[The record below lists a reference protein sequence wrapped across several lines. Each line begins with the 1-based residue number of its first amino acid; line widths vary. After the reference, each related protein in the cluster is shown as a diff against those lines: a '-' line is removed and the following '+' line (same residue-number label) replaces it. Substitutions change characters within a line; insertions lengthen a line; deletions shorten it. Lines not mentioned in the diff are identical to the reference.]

1 MLKECAQYGLW
12 RVRTSITAFINSN
25 NCSSA
30 KDGNTEISLSS
41 GIRYPFASSVQ
52 TFFIVVHVVVA
63 VYDDDNNDGTAV
75 NDILNAAAD
84 MCTNVCVSIGK

>member
-1 MLKECAQYGLW
+1 MYKL
-12 RVRTSITAFINSN
+12 
-25 NCSSA
+25 
-30 KDGNTEISLSS
+30 
-41 GIRYPFASSVQ
+41 
-52 TFFIVVHVVVA
+52 FFIVVHVVVA